1 MTNPTSPKPSKDLLL
16 LAHLRQALLFAALLL
31 LTMAP
36 LGALQAQAELAEAS
50 PEAVVERL
58 EEMLINNMKSS
69 DTIGFQ
75 QRFERLRPLLE
86 QIMAVERMGRYVFGR
101 DWRDFDP
108 DARRHFNKTFLD
120 LSAATY
126 AGQFDAHNGEA
137 FEPIEVQRQ
146 SEDRAVVRRRLIT
159 GSGRKV
165 AFDYLMTRD
174 EGGWQIVTIITDGV
188 SDLAIKRGQ
197 YRRVLESDGF
207 EAVIEHIS
215 EAIDKQRGD

>member
-1 MTNPTSPKPSKDLLL
+1 MTISASPNPPKNPSHPARMWQALMMSALLL
-16 LAHLRQALLFAALLL
+16 LA
-31 LTMAP
+31 MAP
-36 LGALQAQAELAEAS
+36 LDALEAQSESIGAP

-58 EEMLINNMKSS
+58 EEVLIDNMKSS
-69 DTIGFQ
+69 DTMDFQ
-75 QRFERLRPLLE
+75 QRFERLRPLLDE
-86 QIMAVERMGRYVFGR
+86 IMAIERMGRYLFGR

-108 DARRHFNKTFLD
+108 DQRRRFGETFLD

-126 AGQFDAHNGEA
+126 AGQFDEHNGEA

-159 GSGRKV
+159 GSGKKV

-174 EGGWQIVTIITDGV
+174 DAGWQIVTIITDGV

-197 YRRVLESDGF
+197 YRRVLDNNGF
-207 EAVIEHIS
+207 EAVIEHIRES
-215 EAIDKQRGD
+215 IDKQRGD